1 MSLPKLLLVPRIQSY
16 LVQILTQLL
25 DTAMTNVGYKYYY
38 LFIICNLTNAI
49 TFYLFLPETARLP
62 LEEMNY
68 LFTNAPFLVAG
79 HDKNLYQAN
88 YAADLERRALEI
100 QEKGNAVEQHE
111 QVATN

>member
-1 MSLPKLLLVPRIQSY
+1 MVLIG
-16 LVQILTQLL
+16 I
-25 DTAMTNVGYKYYY
+25 AMTNIGFKYYY

-79 HDKNLYQAN
+79 HDKKLYQAN

-100 QEKGNAVEQHE
+100 QEKGNTVEQQE
-111 QVATN
+111 QVAAR